1 MQKRKLEHRDL
12 KSLAQGHVA
21 SERGAPGVNS
31 GSHVLSCGEARAAR
45 GHISSR
51 VPIHRLRPSR
61 AVNQTYFHFVDE
73 ETESQ
78 RG

>member
-1 MQKRKLEHRDL
+1 M
-12 KSLAQGHVA
+12 
-21 SERGAPGVNS
+21 NS
-31 GSHVLSCGEARAAR
+31 GSRVLSCGEACTAR

-51 VPIHRLRPSR
+51 VPIHCLHPSR

-78 RG
+78 